1 MMNWV
6 ATRGFATTCASAV
19 SALCWGCPA
28 PPRCATWRPRCPSM
42 QGVDGAPR
50 PCTIKEESRSGRIE
64 LDLGDPLARSAPQG
78 LHLECRHG
86 TCTRASETVGY
97 LW

>member
-1 MMNWV
+1 MKSLGNIATV
-6 ATRGFATTCASAV
+6 AKELPLKA
-19 SALCWGCPA
+19 
-28 PPRCATWRPRCPSM
+28 
-42 QGVDGAPR
+42 
-50 PCTIKEESRSGRIE
+50 CTIKEESRSGRIG

-86 TCTRASETVGY
+86 TCTRARETVGY